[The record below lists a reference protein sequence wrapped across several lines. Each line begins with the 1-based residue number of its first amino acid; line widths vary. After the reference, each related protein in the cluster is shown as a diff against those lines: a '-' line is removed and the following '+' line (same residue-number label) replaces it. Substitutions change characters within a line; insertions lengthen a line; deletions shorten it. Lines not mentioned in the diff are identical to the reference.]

1 MRLFLLIIL
10 FASCGMR
17 SMAQNIARDSATTD
31 VRQFSAASLGKYKA
45 DRQFQYEQSFEPP
58 KSLWTRFWNWVW
70 RKIDEMLST
79 KGGAAAFKT
88 ILILLAIAILAFFIY
103 RLTGMSRSGLFGRKD
118 GSSLDY
124 STSDENIHTINFE
137 AAIQQAIDDGNYRLA
152 VRLLYLQSLKHLA
165 DRELINWQVN
175 KTNIAYVQE
184 LGGTSYQRD
193 FDDLT
198 RQFENNWYGDVPIA
212 VAEFGEVRNQFSRFN
227 RQLI

>member
-1 MRLFLLIIL
+1 MH
-10 FASCGMR
+10 GM
-17 SMAQNIARDSATTD
+17 SQDLARDSATTD
-31 VRQFSAASLGKYKA
+31 VRTFSDASLDKYKTGK
-45 DRQFQYEQSFEPP
+45 QFQYEKSFEPP

-70 RKIDEMLST
+70 SKIGDILST
-79 KGGAAAFKT
+79 KGGAATFKT
-88 ILILLAIAILAFFIY
+88 ILILLAIAVLAFFIY

-118 GSSLDY
+118 GSRLDY
-124 STSDENIHTINFE
+124 STADENIHTINFE
-137 AAIQQAIDDGNYRLA
+137 AAIQQAIEDGNYRLA
-152 VRLLYLQSLKHLA
+152 VRLLYLQSLKYLA

-184 LGGTSYQRD
+184 LGGTAYQRD

-212 VAEFGEVRNQFSRFN
+212 VSEFGEVRNQFSRFN